1 MIEQLKNE
9 IKNKLE
15 SFYKG
20 KYNTDISIIV
30 EEPKNASLGDISI
43 PMFTV
48 VKALR
53 KPMPQLLAEAVDYI
67 NSLQLP
73 ILQIN
78 SVQAFINLFVDKS
91 QLSLSILSKC
101 LEEDSHYGDSNIGAG
116 LNVTLDYSSPNIAKT
131 FSIGHLRSTM
141 IGNSLKLILQKC
153 GYKTFAINYLG
164 DWGTQFGKMIVA
176 YKKWGNKEEILKD
189 PINKL
194 TQLYVKF
201 HEETEKDP
209 NLENEAR
216 EAFRKMEL
224 KDPEYLQLW
233 QWIRNESLKESKQ
246 IYDLLDVTFDSY
258 NGEAFYN
265 DKMDNVVNE
274 LQQKGLLVLDNGAE
288 IVNLGDDMPPALIKR
303 SDGGSLYIT
312 RDLAAVFYRKKE
324 YKFDKILYVVG
335 NEQKLHFNQLK
346 RLIQKMGYDFYNQ
359 VEHINFGL
367 YLTNGKK
374 ASTRKGNVTKLYD
387 VLQTAI
393 SLAYDLINAKN
404 PNLKN
409 KDEIAKN
416 VGIAAI
422 VFGDLKN
429 YRGLDIEFN
438 IEQSVKFEGQTGPY
452 LQYTGVRIAS
462 ILKDKTFDISNCDN
476 KLFEKPHYFELVKL
490 ISGFKSTIEKASE
503 EYSPSVIAK
512 YLLSLAQSFNRFYS
526 LEKINCEDVQIRNTN
541 FALAKCVRII
551 LNEGL
556 RLLGIKY
563 LDEM

>member
-15 SFYKG
+15 SFYKE

-53 KPMPQLLAEAVDYI
+53 KPMPQLLAEAVDYL

-101 LEEDSHYGDSNIGAG
+101 LEDDSHYGDSNIGNG

-189 PINKL
+189 PINEL

-265 DKMDNVVNE
+265 DKMDEVVNE

-387 VLQTAI
+387 ILQTAI

-409 KDEIAKN
+409 KEEIAKN

-512 YLLSLAQSFNRFYS
+512 YLLALAQSFNRFYS
-526 LEKINCEDVQIRNTN
+526 LEKINCEDEQIRNTN

>member
-1 MIEQLKNE
+1 MINQ
-9 IKNKLE
+9 IKKAVKHKLE
-15 SFYKG
+15 DYYYK
-20 KYNTDISIIV
+20 KYQLQITLVV
-30 EEPKNASLGDISI
+30 EEPKNAALGDISV

-48 VKALR
+48 VKVLR
-53 KPMPQLLAEAVDYI
+53 KPMPELIEEAIQVL
-67 NSLQLP
+67 SSFELP
-73 ILQIN
+73 ILEIKP
-78 SVQAFINLFVDKS
+78 VGAFLNLFVDKPK
-91 QLSLSILSKC
+91 LALSIIKESLV
-101 LEEDSHYGDSNIGAG
+101 EDYHFGDSSIGMGKNI
-116 LNVTLDYSSPNIAKT
+116 TLDYSSPNIAKS

-176 YKKWGNKEEILKD
+176 YKKWGNKAEIMAD

-194 TQLYVKF
+194 TELYVKF
-201 HEETEKDP
+201 HTEAEKHP
-209 NLENEAR
+209 ELEDEAR

-224 KDPEYLQLW
+224 QDEEYLELW
-233 QWIRNESLKESKQ
+233 RWIKDESLKESKQ
-246 IYDLLDVTFDSY
+246 IYELLEIDFDSY
-258 NGEAFYN
+258 NGEAFFN
-265 DKMDNVVNE
+265 DKMDAVVEE
-274 LQQKGLLVLDNGAE
+274 LTDKGLLKEDQGAQ
-288 IVNLGDDMPPALIKR
+288 IVDLGEDMPPALIKR

-312 RDLAAVFYRKKE
+312 RDLAAVFYRKRE

-346 RLIQKMGYDFYNQ
+346 RLIDKMGYDFSDE
-359 VEHINFGL
+359 VEHVNFGL

-393 SLAYDLINAKN
+393 SLAYDLINTKN
-404 PNLKN
+404 PDLKN
-409 KDEIAKN
+409 KKEIAKY

-429 YRGLDIEFN
+429 YRGLDVEFN
-438 IEQSVKFEGQTGPY
+438 LEQSVKFEGQTGPY

-462 ILKDKTFDISNCDN
+462 ILRNKSFDIERCDSC
-476 KLFEKPHYFELVKL
+476 LFEQPHYFELVKL
-490 ISGFKSTIEKASE
+490 IASFKTTVEKAAA
-503 EYSPSVIAK
+503 EYAPSVIAK
-512 YLLSLAQSFNRFYS
+512 YLLSLAQSFNKFYS
-526 LEKINCEDVQIRNTN
+526 IEKINAEDEKIRNTN
-541 FALAKCVRII
+541 FALAKSVRIV

-556 RLLGIKY
+556 RLLGIRY

>member
-1 MIEQLKNE
+1 MINQ
-9 IKNKLE
+9 IKKAVKHKLE
-15 SFYKG
+15 DYYYK
-20 KYNTDISIIV
+20 KYQLQITLVV
-30 EEPKNASLGDISI
+30 EEPKNAALGDISV

-48 VKALR
+48 VKVLR
-53 KPMPQLLAEAVDYI
+53 KPMPELIEEAIQVL
-67 NSLQLP
+67 SSFELP
-73 ILQIN
+73 ILEIKP
-78 SVQAFINLFVDKS
+78 VGAFLNLFVDKPK
-91 QLSLSILSKC
+91 LALSIIKESLV
-101 LEEDSHYGDSNIGAG
+101 EDYHFGDSSIGMGKNI
-116 LNVTLDYSSPNIAKT
+116 TLDYSSPNIAKS

-176 YKKWGNKEEILKD
+176 YKKWGNKAEIMAD

-194 TQLYVKF
+194 TELYVKF
-201 HEETEKDP
+201 HTEAEKHP
-209 NLENEAR
+209 ELEDEAR

-224 KDPEYLQLW
+224 QDEEYLELW
-233 QWIRNESLKESKQ
+233 RWIKDESLKESKQ
-246 IYDLLDVTFDSY
+246 IYELLEIDFDSY
-258 NGEAFYN
+258 NGEAFFN
-265 DKMDNVVNE
+265 DKMDAVVEE
-274 LQQKGLLVLDNGAE
+274 LTDKGLLKEDQGAQ
-288 IVNLGDDMPPALIKR
+288 IVDLGEDMPPALIKR

-312 RDLAAVFYRKKE
+312 RDLAAVFYRKRE

-346 RLIQKMGYDFYNQ
+346 RLIDKMGYDFSDE
-359 VEHINFGL
+359 VEHVNFGL

-393 SLAYDLINAKN
+393 SLAYDLINTKN
-404 PNLKN
+404 PDLKN
-409 KDEIAKN
+409 KKEIAKY

-429 YRGLDIEFN
+429 YRGLDVEFN
-438 IEQSVKFEGQTGPY
+438 LEQSVKFEGQTGPY

-462 ILKDKTFDISNCDN
+462 ILRNKSFDIERCDSC
-476 KLFEKPHYFELVKL
+476 LFEQPHYFELVKL
-490 ISGFKSTIEKASE
+490 IASFKTMVEKAAA
-503 EYSPSVIAK
+503 EYAPSVIAK
-512 YLLSLAQSFNRFYS
+512 YLLSLAQSFNKFYS
-526 LEKINCEDVQIRNTN
+526 IEKINAEDEKIRNTN
-541 FALAKCVRII
+541 FALAKSVRIV

-556 RLLGIKY
+556 RLLGIRY

>member
-15 SFYKG
+15 SFYKE

-53 KPMPQLLAEAVDYI
+53 KPMPQLLAEAVDYL

-78 SVQAFINLFVDKS
+78 SVQAFINLFVNKS

-189 PINKL
+189 PISEL

-265 DKMDNVVNE
+265 DKMDEVVNE

-409 KDEIAKN
+409 KEEIAKN

-512 YLLSLAQSFNRFYS
+512 YLLALAQSFNRFYS
-526 LEKINCEDVQIRNTN
+526 LEKINCEDEQIRNTN